1 MGFASEERFRWLE
14 QLFSKG
20 PADRPRAEAAV
31 ISLYRAAG
39 FEEPRHFLWF
49 DSPFQASQAVALL
62 LAEHHPAWRQARASL
77 DRSARGRNT
86 HLQLHTELC
95 RALAVPDWAGVVEA
109 VGRPMDPRWMRG
121 QDLARTLQSALIA
134 ARLAVCKDP
143 AALYA
148 GYDED
153 DDLSRAE
160 SYLWGPA
167 RGVLV
172 TQRTSGV
179 ARSLIAA
186 SFYTIYSYVMMAS
199 DQALG
204 EGAPPPPIL
213 AAAWEIARSA
223 GPWWP
228 FSRAAVLTERPAEVH
243 LNEKWLLHREDGP
256 AAVYRDGARVYA
268 FNGKSLPQEWILSP
282 GKIRGP
288 GLRKSDDAFRKFAPP
303 RTRASR
309 SGLLDRELPR
319 DPKDRLDW
327 LREKAGGRL
336 PLFDRYV
343 AGRHRQVWR
352 EIVGLGPDV
361 RSEPLA
367 ADALAVSYEVM
378 HRVEANVRT
387 VVERLQT
394 LGYRFLSRLP
404 AAKAA
409 AAGASAQSHQPS
421 AGRPAG
427 PAHLPPGSK
436 VWPRIQRLERLAGL
450 LPLSLRAFYDVVGAV
465 DLAGTHPH
473 FSPHSRPL
481 QVQRLEEVLAAME
494 SEPDAP
500 RDAILISPAAGDEG
514 AYRIA
519 VPNPGADAEL
529 LDEPHGLLF
538 VDYLRLCFRFGGFP
552 AAGAVA
558 YVPPP
563 EIARLRE
570 GLIEF

>member
-1 MGFASEERFRWLE
+1 MGFAPEERSRWLDH
-14 QLFSKG
+14 LFSTR

-31 ISLYRAAG
+31 LALYRFAG
-39 FEEPRHFLWF
+39 FEEPRYFLWF
-49 DSPFQASQAVALL
+49 DSPFQASRTVALL
-62 LAEHHPAWRQARASL
+62 LAEHHPAWRQARANL
-77 DRSARGRNT
+77 ERSARGREA
-86 HLQLHTELC
+86 HLRLHTELC
-95 RALAVPDWAGVVEA
+95 RTLAEPDWAGVVEA
-109 VGRPMDPRWMRG
+109 VGRPMDPRWLRG

-160 SYLWGPA
+160 AYLWGPA

-172 TQRTSGV
+172 TQRTLGV
-179 ARSLIAA
+179 AQSLIAA

-204 EGAPPPPIL
+204 EGAPPPPLI

-228 FSRAAVLTERPAEVH
+228 FSHAAVLTERPLEIH

-268 FNGKSLPQEWILSP
+268 FNGKSLPADWILHP
-282 GKIRGP
+282 EKIREP
-288 GLRKSDDAFRKFAPP
+288 RLRKRDPAFRKFV
-303 RTRASR
+303 TSR
-309 SGLLDRELPR
+309 ISAARPSLFSRELPR
-319 DPKDRLDW
+319 DPQDRLDW
-327 LREKAGGRL
+327 LRERAGGRL
-336 PLFDRYV
+336 PLFDRYNS
-343 AGRHRQVWR
+343 GRHRQVWR
-352 EIVGLGPDV
+352 EIVALGPDV
-361 RSEPLA
+361 RNEPLA
-367 ADALAVSYEVM
+367 ADALAVAYEVM

-387 VVERLQT
+387 VLERLHT
-394 LGYRFLSRLP
+394 LGYRFRSGLP

-409 AAGASAQSHQPS
+409 AASAHSHQP
-421 AGRPAG
+421 ADQIRPG
-427 PAHLPPGSK
+427 AHLPPGPK
-436 VWPRIQRLERLAGL
+436 VWEQIQRLEKHAGL

-465 DLAGTHPH
+465 DFTGSHPRL
-473 FSPHSRPL
+473 SHSRPL
-481 QVQRLEEVLAAME
+481 HVLSAEQVLAKME
-494 SEPDAP
+494 GASGAP
-500 RDAILISPAAGDEG
+500 RQAILISPGTGDQG

-519 VPNPGADAEL
+519 VPNPGADGEL

-558 YVPPP
+558 SVPPP